1 MRLLSLSLF
10 APFWFIVAGCSAT
23 ATAGD
28 GSPTRATPVEDAGV
42 TAPSD
47 GGVSTTPDAQ
57 APAADAAKPVAFGEP
72 TSVSPV
78 CDVDKRYSAYGE
90 GDFSDGLYVVAVAPT
105 VYPYLVESISYTLKA
120 GMVINPDNG
129 ATVSCLTSTQHKLAF
144 FKGAGGVPSAS
155 PSDLQTWMSS
165 GFTEDR
171 TEKLPKAVTLE
182 QGEVGY
188 VAIQMVRSFSANCVR
203 ACDAPPTPGIHF
215 RAERT
220 SAPFTWS
227 SFVPR
232 GNLLMTMN
240 GRPVLR

>member
-1 MRLLSLSLF
+1 MSLF
-10 APFWFIVAGCSAT
+10 ATCWFILAGCSAT
-23 ATAGD
+23 IAGGD
-28 GSPTRATPVEDAGV
+28 GIPSRVTSEEDAGV
-42 TAPSD
+42 TAASD
-47 GGVSTTPDAQ
+47 GGVIATPDAQ
-57 APAADAAKPVAFGEP
+57 APAADAEKPVAFGEP
-72 TSVSPV
+72 TSVSPA
-78 CDVDKRYSAYGE
+78 CDVANRYSAYGE
-90 GDFSDGLYVVAVAPT
+90 GDFADGMYVVAVTPT

-144 FKGAGGVPSAS
+144 FKGTGSSPSAN

-171 TEKLPKAVTLE
+171 TEKLPKTVTLE

-188 VAIQMVRSFSANCVR
+188 VAIQMIRSFSANCVR

-215 RAERT
+215 RAET
-220 SAPFTWS
+220 TGAPFAWS

-240 GRPVLR
+240 GRRVLR